1 MFPVCL
7 PPRLSPPL
15 VLQPSLVVPSG
26 EGPLHL
32 PSPGCTTLYSKM
44 MSLRIPS
51 RGPLSAHK
59 TVFLQLNTYGLSAF
73 QLLLYHSPPNPNP
86 PFVSFPFLSQ
96 SKKKANYRKQ
106 GTSPNRPQAVNIPT
120 ALSNASHR
128 CSTRVSGKEK
138 TRTFQLQREWKK
150 GRAEEKKA
158 KEMTGGESDIFLET
172 WSQVWQT
179 VLCLHDIMHRYSLS
193 AFAGCWATETCAK
206 KRKIKWKLSLRL
218 VWKRL
223 EQADVIVWYNSIL
236 NEM

>member
-32 PSPGCTTLYSKM
+32 PSPGCTTLCSKM

-86 PFVSFPFLSQ
+86 PFFSFPFLSQ

-128 CSTRVSGKEK
+128 CSTWVSGKEK
-138 TRTFQLQREWKK
+138 HGLSNCKENEKRQSRRKESTRNDR
-150 GRAEEKKA
+150 
-158 KEMTGGESDIFLET
+158 GG
-172 WSQVWQT
+172 
-179 VLCLHDIMHRYSLS
+179 
-193 AFAGCWATETCAK
+193 
-206 KRKIKWKLSLRL
+206 KW
-218 VWKRL
+218 
-223 EQADVIVWYNSIL
+223 
-236 NEM
+236 

>member
-7 PPRLSPPL
+7 PPRLSPL
-15 VLQPSLVVPSG
+15 VLQPSLVVLSG

-32 PSPGCTTLYSKM
+32 PSPGCTTLCSKM

-51 RGPLSAHK
+51 RGPLSTHK

-86 PFVSFPFLSQ
+86 PFFSFPFLSQ

-120 ALSNASHR
+120 ALSNASYR
-128 CSTRVSGKEK
+128 CSTWVSGKEK
-138 TRTFQLQREWKK
+138 TWTFQLQREWKK
-150 GRAEEKKA
+150 AEQKKR
-158 KEMTGGESDIFLET
+158 KQKKRQGGGSDSFLET

-218 VWKRL
+218 VWKQL